1 MAKIHTIRAR
11 SILDSSGYPT
21 VEATIWLD
29 NGAFGVSSTSANTT
43 NSKNEAFEIRDK
55 DPSKYFGL
63 GVDTAVNTINTIIAP
78 KLKGLDPTQ
87 QSNIDKIL
95 LELDG
100 TKNKSK
106 LGANAILPVSIA
118 TLKAGASLFHMPVY
132 EYIGKKYQLI
142 KDNYIMPMPI
152 IAIINGGKYGLGSL
166 DFQEFQIIP
175 SSRHAFPEAMRLG
188 TEVYHA
194 VEKSLISNDAI
205 HSTGRQGGF
214 TPNLY
219 TNIDALEIIY
229 EAVKTTSYFTG
240 QDLFLGIDAAA
251 DDIYKNGK
259 YSIKDRSKS
268 IEPNEFIEYY
278 QELNSK
284 YHLFVLEDPLEAN
297 DSKGWSQIS
306 LKIGKDTLIIADKIT
321 SGNKGLIENA
331 IKKKVCTAISI
342 KPNQIGT
349 ISEII
354 EIANMIKQ
362 AGLNIVVSSRLGE
375 TNDTFLADLA
385 VGIGAEYVKFGAISR
400 GERIVKYNRLTQIYE
415 VIQVNNSSK

>member
-43 NSKNEAFEIRDK
+43 NSKSEAFEIRDK

-63 GVDTAVNTINTIIAP
+63 GVNTVVNTINTIIAP

-106 LGANAILPVSIA
+106 SGANAILPVSIA
-118 TLKAGASLFHMPVY
+118 TLKAGASLFQMSVY

-142 KDNYIMPMPI
+142 KDNYVMPMPI

-175 SSRHAFPEAMRLG
+175 SSRHAFPEAMRLS

-251 DDIYKNGK
+251 DDIYKSGK
-259 YSIKDRSKS
+259 YSIKDRSKVHRS
-268 IEPNEFIEYY
+268 WHGCCAGSERPWARTFTARTPWCSPGRWTSSPSRTMSPSRPE
-278 QELNSK
+278 
-284 YHLFVLEDPLEAN
+284 HTCPCRG
-297 DSKGWSQIS
+297 GWGRSC
-306 LKIGKDTLIIADKIT
+306 TLARFT
-321 SGNKGLIENA
+321 SRVDARSACGPA
-331 IKKKVCTAISI
+331 SPT
-342 KPNQIGT
+342 
-349 ISEII
+349 
-354 EIANMIKQ
+354 M
-362 AGLNIVVSSRLGE
+362 
-375 TNDTFLADLA
+375 
-385 VGIGAEYVKFGAISR
+385 
-400 GERIVKYNRLTQIYE
+400 
-415 VIQVNNSSK
+415 